1 LPQRKLQI
9 VAIAATGRAAIDYGR
24 ANTIKEVQLQ
34 AALDSTAL
42 MVSKT
47 AATFQVIGTNLTKQ
61 RIAQ

>member
-9 VAIAATGRAAIDYGR
+9 VAIAATGRAPIDYSR
-24 ANTIKEVQLQ
+24 ANTIKVQLQ